1 MTVIAIFGYGAYTIY
16 CMLGIAFFL
25 SIMFPTIFALGVA
38 GLGEDTKTAS
48 SLIVMSIVG
57 GAILPLGLGYLAD
70 ITGNIQYGYLVPLI
84 CLLVVALFGL
94 RGYKPQ
100 QGLVT

>member
-1 MTVIAIFGYGAYTIY
+1 
-16 CMLGIAFFL
+16 
-25 SIMFPTIFALGVA
+25 
-38 GLGEDTKTAS
+38 
-48 SLIVMSIVG
+48 
-57 GAILPLGLGYLAD
+57 LGYLAD